1 MKFLCD
7 RCKTRYSIGDDRVRG
22 KILKIRCKNCNNVVT
37 VREGMPDADTVD
49 PSTRGR
55 SLTQAV
61 PLIGADQVSGPNGV
75 ISTSSGPGIASGPV
89 SGSVKPPS
97 ALEEEWYV
105 SIDGDQSGPFS
116 LAEAQRWVAGKA
128 VDADLHCWREGFD
141 DWLPVDKVSHFRGL
155 RKKPAPALAPPPLP
169 RMGSGPMRPAAR
181 AAPVEEEPKALF
193 AATMASIEKSAD
205 TSAPAGLGMP
215 VSPASPA
222 SSRPVAQP
230 MAARANGSVAPLG
243 GSLSK
248 ASTSRPVF
256 DANESATQLQAPVFE
271 NTPHEP
277 TDPATGRGKA
287 DANDAFAKAM
297 SQHGKP
303 DARKPAS
310 LSSPSLPVAAAPIA
324 KPEIADGDFDG
335 DGDLDIGEVSRVVKL
350 ADLMKPARR
359 SQPIPVRTGA
369 IPRIGGTQPMMRVGG
384 STQPMLPIS
393 AETADGL
400 PPDQATAD
408 ASVVLPGIPA
418 AVAHRRHM
426 IALVVGA
433 LVLLGIAGGVVLM
446 VTSSDDSLTG
456 GLGGGVDY
464 DTTRPDDPIRR
475 GSDNVAMTP
484 TPPQNPFVPKR
495 PTPRPS
501 NPIVNPTNTNPDAKA
516 LRPDE
521 IEEMAAKYSGTTQ
534 RCYVRSQ
541 RGAESI
547 LLADVK
553 KLGVTLTVDKDGT
566 VTNVQL
572 SDHAT
577 SSLGK
582 CLISSIRSWKFRSSS
597 SGITAKITMVF
608 QSG

>member
-1 MKFLCD
+1 MKFLCE

-37 VREGMPDADTVD
+37 VREGMPDADAVD

-61 PLIGADQVSGPNGV
+61 PLMSPDHVSGSNGV
-75 ISTSSGPGIASGPV
+75 ISTSAGPGIASGPV

-116 LAEAQRWVAGKA
+116 LPEAQRWVAAKTF
-128 VDADLHCWREGFD
+128 DADLHCWREGFD

-155 RKKPAPALAPPPLP
+155 RKKPAAPLAPPPLP
-169 RMGSGPMRPAAR
+169 RVGSGPVRSGAR
-181 AAPVEEEPKALF
+181 AAPVEDEPKALF
-193 AATMASIEKSAD
+193 AATMASIEKSVEQSGKA
-205 TSAPAGLGMP
+205 APVGLGMP
-215 VSPASPA
+215 AVSAV

-230 MAARANGSVAPLG
+230 LAARSNGSVSA
-243 GSLSK
+243 LSK
-248 ASTSRPVF
+248 ASTSAATARPVF

-271 NTPHEP
+271 DTPHKP
-277 TDPATGRGKA
+277 TGGRGTA

-297 SQHGKP
+297 SQHAKP
-303 DARKPAS
+303 EARKPAS
-310 LSSPSLPVAAAPIA
+310 LSSPGLLVATAALA
-324 KPEIADGDFDG
+324 KPEIADGDLDG
-335 DGDLDIGEVSRVVKL
+335 EGDLDIGEVSRVVKL

-359 SQPIPVRTGA
+359 SQPIPVRTGPIA
-369 IPRIGGTQPMMRVGG
+369 RINTQPMI
-384 STQPMLPIS
+384 PIS

-400 PPDQATAD
+400 PPEPAAD
-408 ASVVLPGIPA
+408 ASVVLPGVPA

-426 IALVVGA
+426 IALLLGA

-446 VTSSDDSLTG
+446 VTSSDDGFTG

-475 GSDNVAMTP
+475 GSDKIATPP

-495 PTPRPS
+495 PIPRPT

-541 RGAESI
+541 RGAEAI
-547 LLADVK
+547 LLNDVK

-582 CLISSIRSWKFRSSS
+582 CLISSIRSWKFRASS